1 MATTSIEAMT
11 RPPKKGPVKGTRN
24 RDRASVSQ
32 WAGQAVET
40 KSDPMPPVTWDETQ
54 LRQAIEAAGVSL
66 WSW

>member
-11 RPPKKGPVKGTRN
+11 RPPKKDPVKGTRN